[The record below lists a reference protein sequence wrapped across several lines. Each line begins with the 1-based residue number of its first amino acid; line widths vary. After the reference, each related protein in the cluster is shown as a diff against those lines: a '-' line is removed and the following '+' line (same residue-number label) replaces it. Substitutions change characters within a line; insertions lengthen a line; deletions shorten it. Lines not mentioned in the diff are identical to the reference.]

1 MATREQTPDIPVD
14 LSIEQRID
22 AAVAR
27 YGADEVVSRSIA
39 LLGGANAG
47 EDFLLYV
54 GGRHAVGIV
63 DGAPPLYWPE
73 LWGARALLFAWGG
86 QASTAVEAGLTNQAW
101 RVREMCARVAQQRR
115 LPVAA
120 LLVDLT
126 RDEVSRVRAAAARA
140 LSIVGGAEHRESIVG
155 LLRDPDK
162 ETRRAAQESR
172 DAMDARLGG
181 DAE

>member
-1 MATREQTPDIPVD
+1 MAIRDQTPDIPID

-22 AAVAR
+22 AATAR

-47 EDFLLYV
+47 EDFLLYL

-73 LWGARALLFAWGG
+73 LWGARALLYAWDD
-86 QASTAVEAGLTNQAW
+86 AAAPAIEAGLANQAW

-126 RDEVSRVRAAAARA
+126 HDEVSRVRAAAARA
-140 LSIVGGAEHRESIVG
+140 LSIVGGTEHRESIVS

-172 DAMDARLGG
+172 DALDRRLGG
-181 DAE
+181 DPE